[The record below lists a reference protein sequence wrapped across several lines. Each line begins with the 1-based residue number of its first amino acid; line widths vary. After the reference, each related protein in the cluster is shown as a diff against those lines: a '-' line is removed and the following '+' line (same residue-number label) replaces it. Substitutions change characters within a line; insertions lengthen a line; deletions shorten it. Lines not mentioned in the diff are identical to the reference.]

1 MPRSSL
7 RSELLFN
14 LAFLA
19 AAALLLALWTTS
31 ILQLAVLPAS
41 RFMVLVALLL
51 LAELAVFLLLGNHL
65 VNRLVIRP
73 LAETAAVADAI
84 AQGDYARRAPPGR
97 TREIARLANALN
109 RLTEQLLHNQA
120 LLAENV
126 RSLDETNRQLNEAQR
141 DLIQAEKMASLGR
154 LSAGVAHEIGNPLGA
169 LVGYASVLR
178 RRGVEPAVV
187 DGVEREARR
196 IDQIVRSL
204 LDYARPAL
212 ADREVVDVNASVGRV
227 AELLRAQ
234 GRLADVELQLDLTPS
249 LPGIHAVPHRVDQL
263 FVNLFANAE
272 AAMHG
277 RGTLTVVT
285 RAERYTPNRPVPPR
299 RAGDPP
305 GINYAHLRRTRYGAA
320 RDANQLVAD
329 REVVRV
335 IVSDTGPGIPPESIE
350 SVFEPFFTT
359 KGPREG
365 TGLGLAI
372 VVGTVEELGGRIE
385 VSSAADGG
393 ASFHIF
399 LPISQASE

>member
-41 RFMVLVALLL
+41 RFMVMVVLLL
-51 LAELAVFLLLGNHL
+51 LADLAVFLLLGNHL

-73 LAETAAVADAI
+73 LADTAAVADAI

-97 TREIARLANALN
+97 TREIARLGNALN
-109 RLTEQLLHNQA
+109 RLTEQLLRNQE

-126 RSLDETNRQLNEAQR
+126 QSLEQTNRQLNEAQR

-178 RRGVEPAVV
+178 RRGVDPALV

-204 LDYARPAL
+204 LDYARPAVGE
-212 ADREVVDVNASVGRV
+212 REGVDVNASITRV
-227 AELLRAQ
+227 VELLRAQ
-234 GRLADVELQLDLTPS
+234 GRLAEVELELDLTTP
-249 LPGIHAVPHRVDQL
+249 LPGIHGVPHRVDQL

-277 RGTLTVVT
+277 QGKLTVVT

-305 GINYAHLRRTRYGAA
+305 GINYAHLRRTRYGAS

-329 REVVRV
+329 REVVRI

-385 VSSAADGG
+385 VSSAAGGG
-393 ASFHIF
+393 ASFHIY
-399 LPISQASE
+399 LPVSQASE